1 MINIPFSFIP
11 PRLLDRIY
19 HPFLIIGDFLETAFF
34 PTFNLKLKQARM
46 DILAKKYLTFCF
58 INNFVVSILIGL
70 LMYLF
75 GSKAQQLTISP
86 ITLGLITSGFIFLF
100 AFFQQIAAPQVF
112 IKKRIDSIEQNILP
126 ALQNVLI
133 QLRSGIPLFD
143 VMVNVASSQYG
154 EVSKEFMSVVKKIN
168 GGIPQTEALERMAL
182 ENPSGLF
189 RSAIWQMV
197 NGMKTGTNLSD
208 ILRDIMSSLAEEQ
221 LLQVEEYGAVLSP
234 LTMFYM
240 IMAVILPA
248 IGVNFLI
255 VIVSFMSLEELIS
268 KVIFWSVYG
277 MILFIQIMFLN
288 TIKTKRPSL
297 LKV

>member
-1 MINIPFSFIP
+1 MIKIPY
-11 PRLLDRIY
+11 LLLPLNLIERIY
-19 HPFLIIGDFLETAFF
+19 RPFLFIGHFIEVTFF
-34 PTFNLKLKQARM
+34 PTLNLKLKQARI
-46 DILAKKYLTFCF
+46 DVNAKKYLTFCF
-58 INNFVVSILIGL
+58 INDFFAGL
-70 LMYLF
+70 MMGFLF
-75 GSKAQQLTISP
+75 FFFASNSRNINMSP
-86 ITLGLITSGFIFLF
+86 IIIGIIAGVFILSFLL
-100 AFFQQIAAPQVF
+100 FQQRAAPEVY
-112 IKKRIDSIEQNILP
+112 IKKRIDNLEQNILP

-143 VMVNVASSQYG
+143 VMVNIASSEYG
-154 EVSKEFMSVVKKIN
+154 EVSKEFMDVVKKIN

-182 ENPSGLF
+182 ENPSSLF

-221 LLQVEEYGAVLSP
+221 LIQVEEYGAILSP

-255 VIVSFMSLEELIS
+255 VIVAFMGIDEIITKSIFWIVYG
-268 KVIFWSVYG
+268 VIFLTQL
-277 MILFIQIMFLN
+277 MFINI
-288 TIKTKRPSL
+288 IRSKRPSL